1 MKNIAIITGATG
13 GLGREFVRQLI
24 EEVDEV
30 WAVGRN
36 IEKLNSLE
44 KIYGEKIKSFSIDLS
59 DISNL
64 EKIRSE
70 LESRD
75 YMAKYAH
82 IQGGQ
87 QPNDHPYRDGKA
99 IMVKYLVNNAGSGR
113 MAPSTDFTADEMQ
126 SHINTHN
133 TSMAVLCNICIPYME
148 KGCHIINV
156 ASQSAFQPVA
166 YINLYAA
173 SKAFCCSY
181 SRALNLE
188 LQEKGIVVT
197 AACPG
202 WIKTELLQTEING
215 QKVHFPHLAEPEE
228 VVKKAIKDAKKGKDM
243 SVYSAYVRRM
253 QFFSKYYPHK
263 WIMHIWLKSI
273 RKYIQQI

>member
-1 MKNIAIITGATG
+1 MKENIAIITGATG

-24 EEVDEV
+24 DEVHEV

-36 IEKLNSLE
+36 IEKLNSLAD
-44 KIYGEKIKSFSIDLS
+44 KFGKKIKSFSVDLS
-59 DISNL
+59 DIRNL

-70 LESRD
+70 LKR
-75 YMAKYAH
+75 
-82 IQGGQ
+82 QG
-87 QPNDHPYRDGKA
+87 Y
-99 IMVKYLVNNAGSGR
+99 IVKYLVNNAGTGR

-188 LQEKGIVVT
+188 LKEKGIVVT

-202 WIKTELLQTEING
+202 WIKTELLQTEINR

-263 WIMHIWLKSI
+263 WIMHIWLRSI
-273 RKYIQQI
+273 RKYIEQV